1 MMKSKLALIVV
12 IVTGIALAGCSSLD
26 NSLGKIGANYSKN
39 PATVTCWS
47 GGQVIYQT
55 TTRGK
60 VTTGTGDM
68 ATFWDAEGNLV
79 EMFADCSFVYN
90 LRPSAKPTPAVSPIP
105 SAPTNNKRVNPITG
119 R

>member
-1 MMKSKLALIVV
+1 MKSKLALTAVV
-12 IVTGIALAGCSSLD
+12 LAAIALTGCSSF
-26 NSLGKIGANYSKN
+26 NNTIGSWGTNLSNK

-55 TTRGK
+55 TTTGK

-68 ATFWDAEGNLV
+68 ATFWDADGNLV

-90 LRPSAKPTPAVSPIP
+90 LKPNAE
-105 SAPTNNKRVNPITG
+105 RVPNAQKVN
-119 R
+119 

>member
-1 MMKSKLALIVV
+1 MKSKLALTAVLV
-12 IVTGIALAGCSSLD
+12 AALALGGCSSLQND
-26 NSLGKIGANYSKN
+26 IGSINANWTNK

-55 TTRGK
+55 TTTGK

-68 ATFWDAEGNLV
+68 ATFWDADGNLV

-90 LRPSAKPTPAVSPIP
+90 LKPGATRIP
-105 SAPTNNKRVNPITG
+105 NAQIVK
-119 R
+119 